1 MNTQQHTAQSPEA
14 PQGLQRLPAL
24 EAPFLRAP
32 EGARTIFL
40 VTLAAICVPLAAGLV
55 LFGWRAAI
63 VTGLSI
69 GSCVFFERLFF
80 HVHRTPALLG
90 RSHGVLTGA
99 LLAAT
104 LPPFVPWYIP
114 VVAAAAAIVVGK
126 AIFGGVG
133 HFLWQ
138 PALVGRLA
146 VAVMFPLTLATP
158 VDKYPDA
165 WPILT
170 RDRLVTGNLQRA
182 RPPTEPGAWK
192 DRRAGGRAHAML
204 VRRPASVLAGLT
216 GPEPAFSGLARANP
230 DVPGARPALLPSL
243 PPMEE
248 MLIGTHPGGIGETC
262 AILILI
268 AGLYLVYR
276 NYVKWQLPASFLLA
290 AGAVAAVAPVQFVG
304 TGGTAHTVWLPFVAE
319 GFDVGFTY
327 VNYQLLSGGML
338 LAAMFLAGEMTT
350 RPVTTRGQI
359 VFGLACG
366 ALAMALRLG
375 MLTRLFGLTVQ
386 TPIPAYIAVLAM
398 NTLTPWIETI
408 CRPRVL
414 GQKRF
419 RLLSRKPG

>member
-1 MNTQQHTAQSPEA
+1 MSAQPHITEPQRTGATEA
-14 PQGLQRLPAL
+14 PL
-24 EAPFLRAP
+24 LRAP

-40 VTLAAICVPLAAGLV
+40 VTLLAICGPLTVGIV
-55 LFGWRAAI
+55 LFGWRAAA

-69 GSCVFFERLFF
+69 GSCVFCERLFF
-80 HVHRTPALLG
+80 RVRRTPALLG

-114 VVAAAAAIVVGK
+114 VIGAAAAIVVGK

-158 VDKYPDA
+158 SERYPDK

-170 RDRLVTGNLQRA
+170 RDRLVTGDVQRA
-182 RPPTEPGAWK
+182 RPPIGSGAWR
-192 DRRAGGRAHAML
+192 DRRAGGRAHAILM
-204 VRRPASVLAGLT
+204 RRPSTTLAGLI
-216 GPEPAFSGLARANP
+216 GPEPTFSGLANRR
-230 DVPGARPALLPSL
+230 VPGAAPALLLTL

-248 MLIGTHPGGIGETC
+248 MLTGTHPGGIGETC
-262 AILILI
+262 AVVILI

-276 NYVKWQLPASFLLA
+276 NYVKWQLPAAFLLA
-290 AGAVAAVAPVQFVG
+290 AGVVAAIAPIQLVG
-304 TGGTAHTVWLPFVAE
+304 PGDTVRTVWFPVAAE
-319 GFDVGFTY
+319 QWDVGFTY

-350 RPVTTRGQI
+350 RPVTTRGQV

-375 MLTRLFGLTVQ
+375 LLTRLLGLTVQ
-386 TPIPAYIAVLAM
+386 TPIPAYVAVLAM

-408 CRPRVL
+408 WRPRVM

-419 RLLSRKPG
+419 LLLFRKPG

>member
-1 MNTQQHTAQSPEA
+1 MNAQHHATESQQAS
-14 PQGLQRLPAL
+14 QGLRRFPAL

-32 EGARTIFL
+32 EGARTVFL
-40 VTLAAICVPLAAGLV
+40 VTLMAICGPLAAGVV
-55 LFGWRAAI
+55 LFGWRAAF

-80 HVHRTPALLG
+80 QVRRTPALLG

-114 VVAAAAAIVVGK
+114 VAGAAAAIIVGK

-146 VAVMFPLTLATP
+146 VAVVFPLTLATP
-158 VDKYPDA
+158 SEKYPDM

-170 RDRLVTGNLQRA
+170 QDRLVTGDVQRA
-182 RPPTEPGAWK
+182 RPPTGPGAWK
-192 DRRAGGRAHAML
+192 DRRAGGKAHAVL
-204 VRRPASVLAGLT
+204 VRRPSKILAGLT
-216 GPEPAFSGLARANP
+216 GPEPAFSGLGQTNR
-230 DVPGARPALLPSL
+230 DVPGARPALLLTL
-243 PPMEE
+243 PPMDE
-248 MLIGTHPGGIGETC
+248 MLYGAYPGGIGETC
-262 AILILI
+262 AVVILI

-276 NYVKWQLPASFLLA
+276 NYVRWQLPASFLLA
-290 AGAVAAVAPVQFVG
+290 AGVVAAVAPVQFAG
-304 TGGTAHTVWLPFVAE
+304 PGGTAQTVWLPFAAE
-319 GFDVGFTY
+319 RLDVGFTY

-350 RPVTTRGQI
+350 RPVTTRGQV
-359 VFGLACG
+359 VFGLGCG

-375 MLTRLFGLTVQ
+375 LLTRLLGLTVQ
-386 TPIPAYIAVLAM
+386 TPIPAYVAVLAM

-408 CRPRVL
+408 WRPRVL

-419 RLLSRKPG
+419 LLLFRKPG